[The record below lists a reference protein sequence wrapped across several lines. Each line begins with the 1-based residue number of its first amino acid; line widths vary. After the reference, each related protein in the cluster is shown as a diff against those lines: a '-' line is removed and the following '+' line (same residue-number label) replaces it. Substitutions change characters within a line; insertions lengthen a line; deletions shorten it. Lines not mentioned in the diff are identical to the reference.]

1 MTHPTHFLELV
12 EAVARALDPGI
23 FTMADQDKKVGATHS
38 AFLEQ
43 RIESTLRLAR
53 YALTAAEPF
62 IAARVDV
69 AVEAAT
75 ALETLTA
82 RIAEL
87 EAERAWR
94 PIETAPRDGTMF
106 LARGKVYGNIPFA
119 CHWDVAPLHPNG
131 SWINSLTKSRLYDHV
146 PAHWQPLPPLPTP
159 ETGDG

>member
-1 MTHPTHFLELV
+1 MTPDLIARLRAEDKRLRSFGAPPEVVVKNLPT
-12 EAVARALDPGI
+12 
-23 FTMADQDKKVGATHS
+23 
-38 AFLEQ
+38 
-43 RIESTLRLAR
+43 LAGQ
-53 YALTAAEPF
+53 
-62 IAARVDV
+62 
-69 AVEAAT
+69 AAT

>member
-1 MTHPTHFLELV
+1 MTQPTHSPELV
-12 EAVARALDPGI
+12 EAVARALEPGI

-53 YALTAAEPF
+53 YVLTAAEPF

-75 ALETLTA
+75 AIETLTA

-94 PIETAPRDGTMF
+94 PMETAPRDGGQVITCRRISPHLPLDIGTDSYMVDGPGGEGW
-106 LARGKVYGNIPFA
+106 LPFTI
-119 CHWDVAPLHPNG
+119 L
-131 SWINSLTKSRLYDHV
+131 
-146 PAHWQPLPPLPTP
+146 WQPFPAPPSKG
-159 ETGDG
+159 TGDGG